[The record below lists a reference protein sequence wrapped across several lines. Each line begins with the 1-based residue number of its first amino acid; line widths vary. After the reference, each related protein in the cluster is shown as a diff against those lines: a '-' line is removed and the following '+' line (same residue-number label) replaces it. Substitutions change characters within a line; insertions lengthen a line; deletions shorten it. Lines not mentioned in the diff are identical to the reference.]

1 MFTVTTLPVPGQD
14 RASCHALVRDPPR
27 TRLAASI
34 ETRVYWG
41 WYAQNVKIAL
51 RIDRSTFT
59 FGSVEVKPLRTN
71 QQSQTEAPQ
80 FFFLFG
86 QAISLTLIQRT
97 AKQQSHGCEPMG
109 AAAFPSPRATPS
121 SPPQFAR
128 ASQPAGPTS
137 VSGETP
143 PSPRQPKEANEPKPR
158 RGGQKVAH
166 GGARGGTVGKPK

>member
-1 MFTVTTLPVPGQD
+1 M
-14 RASCHALVRDPPR
+14 RDPPR

-34 ETRVYWG
+34 KTRVYRG
-41 WYAQNVKIAL
+41 RYAQNVKIAPKV
-51 RIDRSTFT
+51 DRSTFT

-71 QQSQTEAPQ
+71 QQSQTEAPP

-86 QAISLTLIQRT
+86 QLISLTLNQRT

-109 AAAFPSPRATPS
+109 AAPTGAAIRGLSLPMATPS

-137 VSGETP
+137 VSAEIP
-143 PSPRQPKEANEPKPR
+143 PNPTQPREANEPKPQ
-158 RGGQKVAH
+158 RGGQKVAL
-166 GGARGGTVGKPK
+166 GKPKGCRPG

>member
-14 RASCHALVRDPPR
+14 SANCHALVRDPPR

-34 ETRVYWG
+34 ETRVYRG
-41 WYAQNVKIAL
+41 RYAQNVKIAPKV
-51 RIDRSTFT
+51 DRSTFT
-59 FGSVEVKPLRTN
+59 FSSVEVKPLSTN

-121 SPPQFAR
+121 SPPQFVR
-128 ASQPAGPTS
+128 ASRPAGPTS

-143 PSPRQPKEANEPKPR
+143 PARHNPKKPTNPIPT
-158 RGGQKVAH
+158 
-166 GGARGGTVGKPK
+166 GAARK